1 MEEFLDEK
9 FQAVI
14 DVWGMLNPLK
24 VIEYDGVE
32 CIDYKRLKQI
42 YM

>member
-1 MEEFLDEK
+1 MEELLDKK
-9 FQAVI
+9 FQTVI

-24 VIEYDGVE
+24 VIKYDGVE
-32 CIDYKRLKQI
+32 CIGYKRLKQI